1 MKVTET
7 AAASDAG
14 RTRRRN
20 EDAYAVE
27 PPLFVVADGM
37 GGARA
42 GEVASRLAVA
52 AFREFHEADELEP
65 EARLAAIVQEANRR
79 IYERAT
85 ADVNASGMGTTIT
98 AALVEGDQVAVGHVG
113 DSRAYLLR
121 ESAFEQ
127 LTDDHSLVADLMRS
141 GQLTPEE
148 AEAHP
153 QRSVITRALGTDLDV
168 DVDTFSLELR
178 PDDVFL
184 LCSDGLTTMLSDEDI
199 AELVAGR
206 PTLAEAAKA
215 LVSAANRRG
224 GEDNITVVL
233 ARVGSDREDTLPL
246 AATVTNGAGTAELED
261 TLTGLEPVPGPP
273 ADHTLLHVPVVSTG
287 RVERAP
293 RVRWGRGLVIVLVAL
308 LVVLAVLAGALWGVS
323 RANFVGV
330 DDQGHF
336 AVYQGVP
343 WDLSG
348 NVRLYRER
356 YVSQLLAEQLSPA
369 ERVALLDHE
378 LTSYSKARKKLRIYE
393 HEGVP

>member
-27 PPLFVVADGM
+27 PPLLVVADGM

-42 GEVASRLAVA
+42 GEVASRIAVA
-52 AFREFHEADELEP
+52 AFREFHEADAMEP

-79 IYERAT
+79 IYERAA

-98 AALVEGDQVAVGHVG
+98 AALVEGDRVAVGHVG

-121 ESAFEQ
+121 EGTFEQ

-153 QRSVITRALGTDLDV
+153 QRSVITRALGTDPDV
-168 DVDTFSLELR
+168 DVDTFSLELKAG
-178 PDDVFL
+178 DVVL

-199 AELVAGR
+199 AELVAR
-206 PTLAEAAKA
+206 PSLGEAAKA

-233 ARVGSDREDTLPL
+233 ARVGGDGEDTL
-246 AATVTNGAGTAELED
+246 AMTTTDTNGAGAAELED
-261 TLTGLEPVPGPP
+261 TLTGLEPVAEPP
-273 ADHTLLHVPVVSTG
+273 PDQTLLHVPAVSA
-287 RVERAP
+287 RPAERAP
-293 RVRWGRGLVIVLVAL
+293 RVRWRRGAIIVLVAL
-308 LVVLAVLAGALWGVS
+308 VVVLAVLAAALWGMS

-330 DDQGHF
+330 DDEGHF
-336 AVYQGVP
+336 VVYQGVP
-343 WDLSG
+343 WDLG
-348 NVRLYRER
+348 GDVRLYRER

-369 ERVALLDHE
+369 ERASLLDHE
-378 LTSYSKARKKLRIYE
+378 LTSYSKARKKLRVYE
-393 HEGVP
+393 REGVP